1 MAETALSVARSILGS
16 AISKAAAAAA
26 EEMSLLMGVQKEIWF
41 MKDELKTMQAFL
53 IASEKMKRKKPL
65 LKVWAEQVRSLSYDI
80 EDCLDEFMVH
90 VGSRSLSQQL
100 MKLKDRHRIGVQ
112 IRNLKSRVEEVS
124 SRNTRYNL
132 IEMEDIDIDEAHSS
146 MEDVRSH
153 SASNIDEEE
162 LVGFETPKQ
171 VLLDMINTRDNDGHA
186 QVICVVGMGGL
197 GKTTLVRK
205 IYESKEDIA
214 MNFSCFAWITVS
226 QSFSKIDMLKDM
238 IVKFLGHTSLM
249 KRLKELE
256 GKGVQVEDLA
266 SYLREQLKEKRYFIV
281 LDDLWDIS
289 DCVRNK
295 VIAELHMAY
304 SKCWS
309 ETGGVKVPRGIGNLK
324 ELQTVEVV
332 SIKRTSIK
340 AIKELGELSKLRKL
354 SVITRGAAKKK
365 CMTLCKAIQKL
376 SSLRSLW
383 IDARGQSVEWIDS
396 ISSPLL
402 LRSLT
407 FRGRIE
413 DKVDWFGNLTWLLKL
428 CLVWTELKEG
438 KAMEILGAL
447 PNLMLLHLLE
457 IAYAGE
463 ELVFRPDTF
472 LNLREFH
479 IRRAIKLREIRF
491 EQDASPQMESIEITD
506 CILEL
511 GINGIKHL
519 PKLKEISL
527 SYKSEVAMQ
536 YKLQDEMKAH
546 PNQPVLRRHQD

>member
-65 LKVWAEQVRSLSYDI
+65 LK
-80 EDCLDEFMVH
+80 
-90 VGSRSLSQQL
+90 L

-186 QVICVVGMGGL
+186 QVICVVGMGG
-197 GKTTLVRK
+197 
-205 IYESKEDIA
+205 
-214 MNFSCFAWITVS
+214 
-226 QSFSKIDMLKDM
+226 
-238 IVKFLGHTSLM
+238 HTSLM

-266 SYLREQLKEKRYFIV
+266 SYLREQLKEKR
-281 LDDLWDIS
+281 W
-289 DCVRNK
+289 
-295 VIAELHMAY
+295 IAEGLVRVRF
-304 SKCWS
+304 
-309 ETGGVKVPRGIGNLK
+309 G
-324 ELQTVEVV
+324 
-332 SIKRTSIK
+332 
-340 AIKELGELSKLRKL
+340 
-354 SVITRGAAKKK
+354 
-365 CMTLCKAIQKL
+365 MTLEDVGESYFNEL
-376 SSLRSLW
+376 
-383 IDARGQSVEWIDS
+383 
-396 ISSPLL
+396 IS
-402 LRSLT
+402 RN
-407 FRGRIE
+407 
-413 DKVDWFGNLTWLLKL
+413 KVDWFGNLTWLLKL

>member
-41 MKDELKTMQAFL
+41 MKDELKTIQAFL
-53 IASEKMKRKKPL
+53 IASEKMKKKKPL
-65 LKVWAEQVRSLSYDI
+65 LK
-80 EDCLDEFMVH
+80 
-90 VGSRSLSQQL
+90 L

-162 LVGFETPKQ
+162 LVGFETPRQ

-186 QVICVVGMGGL
+186 QVICVVGMGGH
-197 GKTTLVRK
+197 
-205 IYESKEDIA
+205 S
-214 MNFSCFAWITVS
+214 
-226 QSFSKIDMLKDM
+226 
-238 IVKFLGHTSLM
+238 SLM

-256 GKGVQVEDLA
+256 GKVVQVEDLA
-266 SYLREQLKEKRYFIV
+266 SYLREQLKEKR
-281 LDDLWDIS
+281 WREGS
-289 DCVRNK
+289 KRNWQLK
-295 VIAELHMAY
+295 RIAD
-304 SKCWS
+304 S
-309 ETGGVKVPRGIGNLK
+309 
-324 ELQTVEVV
+324 
-332 SIKRTSIK
+332 
-340 AIKELGELSKLRKL
+340 
-354 SVITRGAAKKK
+354 
-365 CMTLCKAIQKL
+365 
-376 SSLRSLW
+376 RSH
-383 IDARGQSVEWIDS
+383 
-396 ISSPLL
+396 
-402 LRSLT
+402 
-407 FRGRIE
+407 
-413 DKVDWFGNLTWLLKL
+413 KVDWFGNLTWLLKL

-491 EQDASPQMESIEITD
+491 EQDASPQMESIEVTD